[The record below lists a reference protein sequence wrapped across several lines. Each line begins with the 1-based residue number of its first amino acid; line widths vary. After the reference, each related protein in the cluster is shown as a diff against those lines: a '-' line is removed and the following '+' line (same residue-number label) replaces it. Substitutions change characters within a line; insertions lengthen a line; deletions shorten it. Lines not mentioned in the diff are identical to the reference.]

1 MANIQN
7 KLNLI
12 FGDVGLGVRGS
23 DHEYLFS
30 YDKKGLESIRIA
42 GHEWL
47 LEPIKPIF
55 WRATTDNDRGAG
67 FSQKS
72 ATWFGAD
79 FFQTGQVKK
88 VWIDQQPIELPLSP
102 LNNQYT
108 GEEMANEVTVLYEY
122 QLPVQPQ
129 TTVEILYQV
138 NSTGQLI
145 VKAHYFGKLGLPELP
160 VFGVRIM
167 IPTLTNR
174 FTYTGLSG
182 ETYPDRQQGG
192 QPGTYHVQGL
202 PVTPYLIPQDNG
214 VHMETQVVTLER
226 TTSKNNVALVTQ
238 PFELKVQ
245 QIKKSF
251 AFSCLPYTATELEN
265 ATHQEE
271 LPLPRKTVL
280 SILGSV
286 RGVGGIDS
294 WGAEVLPAYRISGEI
309 DHEFE
314 FMLE

>member
-1 MANIQN
+1 MENTQN

-12 FGDVGLGVRGS
+12 FGDVGLGVHGP

-30 YDKKGLESIRIA
+30 YDKKGLESIRID
-42 GHEWL
+42 GREWL
-47 LEPIKPIF
+47 LEPVKPIF

-67 FSQKS
+67 FPQKVAS
-72 ATWFGAD
+72 WLGAD
-79 FFQTGQVKK
+79 LFQTGSVKTIW
-88 VWIDQQPIELPLSP
+88 VDQQILELPLP
-102 LNNQYT
+102 PVNNKYNGDESAQ
-108 GEEMANEVTVLYEY
+108 EVAILYEY

-129 TTVEILYQV
+129 TKVEILYQV
-138 NSTGQLI
+138 NAIGQLK
-145 VKAHYFGKLGLPELP
+145 VKAHYFGQKGLPELP
-160 VFGVRIM
+160 VFGVRFM

-174 FTYTGLSG
+174 FIYTGLSG
-182 ETYPDRQQGG
+182 ETYPDRKQGG
-192 QPGTYHVQGL
+192 QFGTYHVQGI

-214 VHMETQVVTLER
+214 VHMETQTVTLER
-226 TTSKNNVALVTQ
+226 TSTKNNVEPVVH
-238 PFELKVQ
+238 PFELTVRKTKQ
-245 QIKKSF
+245 PF
-251 AFSCLPYTATELEN
+251 AFSCLPYTAAELEN

-294 WGAEVLPAYRISGEI
+294 WGAEVLPDYRISGEI